1 MASTIEVCGQGANGQ
16 SVVLALSGFSGN
28 PFVEM
33 APF

>member
-1 MASTIEVCGQGANGQ
+1 MAAAIEVCGQGSKGQ
-16 SVVLALSGFSGN
+16 FVVLALSGFSGN